1 MHHSQE
7 ALTSLFFLFETFL
20 LVPVHVIQELNGSK
34 CRLLLESLHAIHF
47 IHVTD
52 YLMRLLQT
60 GTEFTSLG
68 G

>member
-7 ALTSLFFLFETFL
+7 APTSLFLYETFL
-20 LVPVHVIQELNGSK
+20 LVPVHVIQESNGSK

-60 GTEFTSLG
+60 GTEFASLG